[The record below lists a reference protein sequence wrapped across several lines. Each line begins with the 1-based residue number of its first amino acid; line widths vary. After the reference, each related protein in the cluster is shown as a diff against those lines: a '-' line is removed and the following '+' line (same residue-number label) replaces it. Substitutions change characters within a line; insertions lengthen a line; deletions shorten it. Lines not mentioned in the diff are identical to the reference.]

1 MSDWKD
7 QLSKLEIEPPADA
20 WLQIERKRKWNRWT
34 RWSSFTLLTGL
45 VVYSAYWSLFLQPK
59 VTTSQSQPENYSM
72 QTPALSNPP
81 SLSSKQKENTE
92 ILQSEK
98 KKLDNPSFNL
108 AEQSVASAQF
118 PYNGRVVSKQTESSM
133 ENTPLTPLEF
143 PSDLSP
149 ITPMTEAISVTEDS
163 ALSVQEGQS
172 YPSIM
177 EEIEFPN
184 VFTPNG
190 DGWNDEFAPSQHL
203 PAEYNIIQ
211 WHLYKNGN
219 LIRIFEKSSTW
230 KGENEFN
237 YTLPA
242 GVYQYIIYYSDTVGK
257 FMTKSGNI
265 LLQL

>member
-7 QLSKLEIEPPADA
+7 QLRTLEIEPPADA

-34 RWSSFTLLTGL
+34 RWSSFILLTGL

-59 VTTSQSQPENYSM
+59 FTTSQSQTENYSV

-98 KKLDNPSFNL
+98 KNLDNPTFNL
-108 AEQSVASAQF
+108 AEQSVASAEF

-149 ITPMTEAISVTEDS
+149 IIPMTEAISLTEDS

-172 YPSIM
+172 YPSII

-190 DGWNDEFAPSQHL
+190 DGWNDEFVPQNAL
-203 PAEYNIIQ
+203 PHNYSIIQ
-211 WHLYKNGN
+211 WNLLQNGKVIQTFQDHSIWNGQDAGGFALPVGEYQYHLQIKNEN
-219 LIRIFEKSSTW
+219 
-230 KGENEFN
+230 NEFFDRFG
-237 YTLPA
+237 T
-242 GVYQYIIYYSDTVGK
+242 IR
-257 FMTKSGNI
+257 
-265 LLQL
+265 LQR